1 MDESALF
8 TIAVPMLDPLP
19 LDTAIFDI
27 GSSRRRGHR
36 GTGTPADVVSC
47 LFRTILRA
55 VLLGHA
61 DPLSIPQSFSRRFS
75 GGPPRRGV
83 GREWRSS

>member
-8 TIAVPMLDPLP
+8 TVAVPMLDPLP

-27 GSSRRRGHR
+27 GSSRRRDHR

-61 DPLSIPQSFSRRFS
+61 GPLSILQNVSRRFFQW
-75 GGPPRRGV
+75 PLPGV
-83 GREWRSS
+83 G